1 MLFKLTGK
9 NADLMMDR
17 LQSWHL
23 KDGNGT
29 EGDSLSLTIGSSDID
44 GIPPKGEQ
52 YTVYLDDIKRDVF
65 QITQCTA
72 TTQPRTV
79 QLVLTVAP
87 FLADQSEFLK
97 R

>member
-1 MLFKLTGK
+1 MFKLTGK

-29 EGDSLSLTIGSSDID
+29 EGDSLSLTINSSDID

-52 YTVYLDDIKRDVF
+52 YTVYLGNVKRDVF
-65 QITQCTA
+65 QISQHTA
-72 TTQPRTV
+72 TRTQVR
-79 QLVLTVAP
+79 QL
-87 FLADQSEFLK
+87 
-97 R
+97 